1 MSQNF
6 KMPFIRCRNLGMS
19 GAGLDML
26 QNPNLYIV
34 GTKSMCISLTGL
46 SLGQQKLCT
55 LYHDHMQSI
64 GRGAQMG
71 IRECQFQFRNR
82 RWNCTTIQGDSSVFG
97 PVLEIGEL
105 LIVFPPFKKKETS
118 HFSIVIF
125 FSQNG

>member
-1 MSQNF
+1 
-6 KMPFIRCRNLGMS
+6 MS

-105 LIVFPPFKKKETS
+105 QEHIIIGASGELLIVFPAF
-118 HFSIVIF
+118 
-125 FSQNG
+125 

>member
-1 MSQNF
+1 
-6 KMPFIRCRNLGMS
+6 MS
-19 GAGLDML
+19 GAGLDVL
-26 QNPNLYIV
+26 QNPNVYIV

-71 IRECQFQFRNR
+71 IRECQYQFQFR

-97 PVLEIGEL
+97 PVLEIGEFQGQQL
-105 LIVFPPFKKKETS
+105 CHFPFCFPQFQWGSTLI
-118 HFSIVIF
+118 
-125 FSQNG
+125 